1 MNATPDPSS
10 KGDRRPGPL
19 ALLRTSGA
27 RRSRVI
33 AGYVTAMAGTAL
45 AIGVFLPYRDQITPL
60 SKGFGFL
67 VVVVA
72 AAAVGGLWPGVLASV
87 AGFVVFNYLFIPPY
101 GTFRIDRLEDVVVL
115 FVFLGLSVVISIL
128 LARATERARIAES
141 RRYEL
146 EALQLLSSDLVSM
159 PPSPD
164 AYAGVLRR
172 LLWLFE
178 CSSTSLRLE
187 RATDFRGLDDAM
199 TVVEAPAAPE
209 SKTSDDPPFEAR
221 IPLVIQQRTLGLLV
235 LNGRR
240 PPLVPAES
248 RVLQTFAAHLTI
260 MLERDRM
267 LAVSVRA
274 QTAQRALAPQ

>member
-1 MNATPDPSS
+1 MKTDTETMR
-10 KGDRRPGPL
+10 DRGPGPL

-33 AGYVTAMAGTAL
+33 VGYVIAVVGTGL
-45 AIGVFLPYRDQITPL
+45 ASAVFLPYRDQITPL

-72 AAAVGGLWPGVLASV
+72 AAAVGGLWPGVVASV

-101 GTFRIDRLEDVVVL
+101 GTFRVGRLEDVVVL

-178 CSSTSLRLE
+178 CSSASLRLE
-187 RATDFRGLDDAM
+187 RVTDFRGLDDAV
-199 TVVEAPAAPE
+199 TVVEAPGSIRTLAADGPL
-209 SKTSDDPPFEAR
+209 FEER
-221 IPLVIQQRTLGLLV
+221 VPLVIQQRTLGLLV
-235 LNGRR
+235 LTGRR
-240 PPLVPAES
+240 PPLVRAES
-248 RVLQTFAAHLTI
+248 RVLRTFAAHLTI

-267 LAVSVRA
+267 LAASVRA
-274 QTAQRALAPQ
+274 QTALAAMTPR